1 VPFEEDSVF
10 LDLSFFWWNVSEV
23 PCVSLRSVSDGTDQ
37 VDCEERLTT
46 GELASSEV
54 PSIVGFD
61 GFYRTHRDRLSRAL
75 DLTIRDTDL
84 AIEAIDEAMARAAQ
98 RWNVVGS
105 YDSPEG
111 WVYRVAL
118 NWARSV
124 FRRRRPL
131 PWRDEPLWDSLPDPD
146 VSRAVAALPFKLR
159 IVVVARYHL
168 DWSVPQI
175 AGHLQIPQGT
185 VKSRIHRALSRLES
199 DLGDIH

>member
-1 VPFEEDSVF
+1 M
-10 LDLSFFWWNVSEV
+10 
-23 PCVSLRSVSDGTDQ
+23 SDGNDE
-37 VDCEERLTT
+37 VDCEERLRA

-54 PSIVGFD
+54 HSVVGFD

-84 AIEAIDEAMARAAQ
+84 AVEAIDEAMARAAQ
-98 RWNVVGS
+98 RWSVVGS

-124 FRRRRPL
+124 FRRRRSL
-131 PWRDEPLWDSLPDPD
+131 PWRDEALWDSLPDPD
-146 VSRAVAALPFKLR
+146 VSRAVAALPLKLR
-159 IVVVARYHL
+159 IVVVARYYL

-185 VKSRIHRALSRLES
+185 VKSRIHRALTRLEA
-199 DLGDIH
+199 DLGDPH